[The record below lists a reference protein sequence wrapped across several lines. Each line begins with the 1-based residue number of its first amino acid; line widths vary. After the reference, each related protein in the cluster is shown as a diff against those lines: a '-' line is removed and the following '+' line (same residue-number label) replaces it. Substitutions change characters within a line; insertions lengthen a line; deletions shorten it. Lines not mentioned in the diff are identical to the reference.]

1 MAAGHETTA
10 SALVWTLYALSRH
23 RDVQRHLRTA
33 LLKLNPVSPSLDDD
47 LQRLEYLDWVVR
59 EALRLYAPVSST
71 MRVCDSRRG
80 WDEIPLAG
88 TVTDNNGRVSATVRI
103 RRGDI
108 VSIPIAAVNRRKEV
122 WGDDALEFKYVG
134 MRFFNFFKSL

>member
-10 SALVWTLYALSRH
+10 SALVWTLYALSMH
-23 RDVQRHLRTA
+23 REVQTHLRAVLFGLSPT
-33 LLKLNPVSPSLDDD
+33 SPSLDDD
-47 LQRLEYLDWVVR
+47 LQRLGYLDWVIR

-88 TVTDNNGRVSATVRI
+88 TVTDKYGRVSNSVRI

-122 WGDDALEFKYVG
+122 WGEDAMEFK
-134 MRFFNFFKSL
+134 